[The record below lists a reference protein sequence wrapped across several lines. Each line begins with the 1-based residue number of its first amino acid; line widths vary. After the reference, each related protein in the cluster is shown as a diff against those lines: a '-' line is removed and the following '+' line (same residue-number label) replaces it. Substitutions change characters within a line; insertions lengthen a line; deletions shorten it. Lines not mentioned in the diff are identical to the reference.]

1 MRFTLLPV
9 LLFITGLFACQQ
21 INPSETGNS
30 YPVIPK
36 PQKLSERQ
44 GRFTVPDEVS
54 IIFSE
59 ENEDLQKAGTHLK
72 DLLEQA
78 GVNQVELSFGKPE
91 NGAFNFIIDN
101 GIAGGEAYKLEIS
114 KEQVTVRS
122 SGGAGAFYA
131 VQTIRQLM
139 PVEVEK
145 GPVEHLS
152 LPCAEIEDAPRFSY
166 RGMHLDVGRHFFPV
180 EFVKKYIDLL
190 AFHKFNRF
198 HWHLTEDQGWRI
210 EIKKYPRLQ
219 EVAACRDETLVGHYN
234 DQPHQYDGKRYCGY
248 YTQEE
253 AREIVRYANERFI
266 TVIPEIEMPGHAQA
280 AVAAYPELGCT
291 GKPVEVAKR
300 WGIFEDVY
308 CPNEETFEF
317 LENVLTE
324 VMDIFPS
331 EFIHIGGDECPKT
344 QWKTNPTAQAIIE
357 REGLKDEHELQS
369 WFIQRMER
377 FLNDHGRNI
386 IGWDEILEGG
396 LAPNATVMSWR
407 GTEGGIAAAKQ
418 HHKVIMTP
426 TDYCYFDYYQSQDP
440 DEPLAIGGYLPL
452 EKVYSYEPIPEELSE
467 EEAKYIL
474 GAQGNVWTE
483 YMQRPEHVEYMVFPR
498 ACAMAE
504 VNWTNPNQKDY
515 DDFLQR
521 LSTHLERLKAMGVN
535 AAEKI
540 YDTRIKALAGD
551 GNGIRIEMA
560 PDIRG
565 LKIHYT
571 TDGSAPTAESP
582 VYKAPFSLDNV
593 QANGTSIAISAQ
605 AFMNGTAKGKGSTL
619 TIEKHKAAGKKI
631 SLSEEPAPKYSGN
644 GPGSL
649 INGVPGPTERY
660 GGSEWLG
667 FDGKDLEAVID
678 FGQPTAVSKVSTLFY
693 HAPGQWIYAPKGIS
707 VAVSE
712 DGQAFREVANLPVA
726 AGEEKLIAVD
736 LPFDEVETR
745 FLKITARRFGL
756 IPEGAQGA
764 GHEAWLFVD
773 ELVVE

>member
-1 MRFTLLPV
+1 MREKLLAV
-9 LLFITGLFACQQ
+9 LLASTTLFACQQ
-21 INPSETGNS
+21 INPSQTGNS

-36 PQKLSERQ
+36 PQHLSERQ
-44 GRFTVPDEVS
+44 GRFVVPAEPLIV
-54 IIFSE
+54 ISE
-59 ENEDLQKAGTHLK
+59 ENQDLQTAATHLK
-72 DLLEQA
+72 ALLQKTGRA
-78 GVNQVELSFGKPE
+78 TVNTAQGKPQD
-91 NGAFNFIIDN
+91 GAFNFVLDQS
-101 GIAGGEAYKLEIS
+101 IAAGEAYHLEITPE
-114 KEQVTVRS
+114 KVTVRAA
-122 SGGAGAFYA
+122 GGAGAFYA
-131 VQTIRQLM
+131 VQTLHQLM
-139 PVEVEK
+139 PVAAET
-145 GPVEHLS
+145 GPVDKLS
-152 LPCAEIEDAPRFSY
+152 LPCVAIEDAPRFEY

-180 EFVKKYIDLL
+180 TFIKKYIDLL

-234 DQPHQYDGKRYCGY
+234 DQPHQYDGQRYCGY

-291 GKPVEVAKR
+291 GQPVEVAKR

-317 LENVLTE
+317 LENVLSE

-331 EFIHIGGDECPKT
+331 PYIHIGGDECPKT
-344 QWKTNPTAQAIIE
+344 QWKTNPTAQAIIKK
-357 REGLKDEHELQS
+357 EGLKNEHELQS

-377 FLNDHGRNI
+377 FLNQHGRNI

-418 HHKVIMTP
+418 HHNVIMTP

-440 DEPLAIGGYLPL
+440 GEPLAIGGYLPL
-452 EKVYSYEPIPEELSE
+452 QKVYSFEPVPAELNE
-467 EEAKYIL
+467 EEAQYIQ

-483 YMQRPEHVEYMVFPR
+483 YMKTPEHVEYMVFPR

-504 VNWTNPNQKDY
+504 VCWTPAGEKDY

-521 LSTHLERLKAMGVN
+521 LSIHLERLKAMGVN
-535 AAEKI
+535 VAEKI
-540 YDTRIKALAGD
+540 YDAKINALAGD
-551 GNGIRIEMA
+551 GKGVIINMA
-560 PDIRG
+560 PQIKG
-565 LKIHYT
+565 LEIHYT
-571 TDGSAPTAESP
+571 TDGTTPSADSKLYE
-582 VYKAPFSLDNV
+582 APFPLD
-593 QANGTSIAISAQ
+593 AHGPLTITLSAQ
-605 AFMNGTAKGKGSTL
+605 AFVNGMPKGKGSSL
-619 TIEKHKAAGKKI
+619 TVQWHKAAGKKI
-631 SLSEEPAPKYSGN
+631 TLTQAPAPKYSGT
-644 GPGSL
+644 GPGSI
-649 INGVPGPTERY
+649 INGVLGPVERY

-667 FDGKDLEAVID
+667 FEGKDLEAVID
-678 FGQPTAVSKVSTLFY
+678 LGSPTTVSKVATRFY
-693 HAPGQWIYAPKGIS
+693 HAPGQWIYAPRELAA
-707 VAVSE
+707 AVSD
-712 DGQAFREVANLPVA
+712 DGKEFREVARRPIA
-726 AGEEKLIAVD
+726 AGEEKLLDVE
-736 LPFDEVETR
+736 LPFDTLQAR
-745 FLKITARRFGL
+745 FIKITARRFGI
-756 IPEGAQGA
+756 IPDGAQGA

>member
-1 MRFTLLPV
+1 MRVTLLPV
-9 LLFITGLFACQQ
+9 LLIVAGFIACQQ
-21 INPSETGNS
+21 INPSETGNA

-36 PQKLSERQ
+36 PQQLSERQ
-44 GRFTVPDEVS
+44 GRFTVPAEVS
-54 IIFSE
+54 IVFSE

-72 DLLEQA
+72 NLLERA
-78 GVNQVELSFGKPE
+78 GVNKVGMAFGKPKD
-91 NGAFNFIIDN
+91 GAFNFILDN
-101 GIAGGEAYKLEIS
+101 SIAGGEAYQLEIA
-114 KEQVTVRS
+114 KDGVAVRAR
-122 SGGAGAFYA
+122 GGAGAFYA
-131 VQTIRQLM
+131 VQTLRQLM
-139 PVEVEK
+139 PLEVER
-145 GPVEHLS
+145 GPVAQLS
-152 LPCAEIEDAPRFSY
+152 LPCVEIEDAPRFSY

-210 EIKKYPRLQ
+210 EIKRYPRLQ

-248 YTQEE
+248 YTREE

-291 GKPVEVAKR
+291 GQPVEVAKR

-331 EFIHIGGDECPKT
+331 EYIHIGGDECPKT
-344 QWKTNPTAQAIIE
+344 QWKTNPTAQAIIQ

-377 FLNDHGRNI
+377 FLNTHGRNI

-418 HHKVIMTP
+418 HHNVIMTP

-440 DEPLAIGGYLPL
+440 GEPLAIGGYLPL
-452 EKVYSYEPIPEELSE
+452 EKVYSYEPIPEALTK
-467 EEAKYIL
+467 EEARYIM

-483 YMQRPEHVEYMVFPR
+483 YMLTPEHVEYMVFPR

-504 VNWTNPNQKDY
+504 VTWTAPERKDY
-515 DDFLQR
+515 NDFLQR
-521 LSTHLERLKAMGVN
+521 LSIHLERLKAMGVN

-540 YDTRIKALAGD
+540 YDTRIEALTGD
-551 GNGIRIEMA
+551 GTGIRIEMA
-560 PDIRG
+560 PTIAG
-565 LKIHYT
+565 LEIHYT

-582 VYKAPFSLDNV
+582 VYKGAFPLAEVVKGVASVN
-593 QANGTSIAISAQ
+593 IRAQ
-605 AFMNGTAKGKGSTL
+605 AFMNVEAKGKGKSL
-619 TIEKHKAAGKKI
+619 GIRLHKAAGKKI
-631 SLSEEPAPKYSGN
+631 SLTEAPAAKYSGN
-644 GPGSL
+644 GPGS
-649 INGVPGPTERY
+649 IVNGVLGPVERY

-678 FGQPTAVSKVSTLFY
+678 LGEGTAVSKVSTRFY
-693 HAPGQWIYAPKGIS
+693 HAPGQWIYAPVELT
-707 VAVSE
+707 VAVSD
-712 DGQAFREVANLPVA
+712 DGKDFRQVAVLPVA
-726 AGEEKLIAVD
+726 AGEEKLIAVEV
-736 LPFDEVETR
+736 PFDTVKTR
-745 FLKITARRFGL
+745 FLKITAKGFGT
-756 IPEGAQGA
+756 IPDGAAGA
-764 GHEAWLFVD
+764 GHEAWLFAD